1 MKLQL
6 LIALGLVSGLEAYA
20 QNVPRTSGTD
30 TLKTGEKKKLMRLLL
45 QLWESKRKESIRLCC
60 SGSKRRCL

>member
-20 QNVPRTSGTD
+20 QNVPKTSGAD
-30 TLKTGEKKKLMRLLL
+30 TLKTGEKRLMRLLL
-45 QLWESKRKESIRLCC
+45 QLWESKK
-60 SGSKRRCL
+60 KRRH

>member
-30 TLKTGEKKKLMRLLL
+30 TLKTGEKKN
-45 QLWESKRKESIRLCC
+45 
-60 SGSKRRCL
+60 

>member
-20 QNVPRTSGTD
+20 QNVPKTSGTD
-30 TLKTGEKKKLMRLLL
+30 TLKTGEKRLMRLLL
-45 QLWESKRKESIRLCC
+45 QLWESKKKRKH
-60 SGSKRRCL
+60 